1 MGDEVAAPEDVR
13 LDPLEVPGGSDHE
26 GESEELFHTART
38 SAPRAALE
46 PEPEPELHG
55 LHSRP
60 LNAPPCTVVG
70 AAILR
75 CAA

>member
-1 MGDEVAAPEDVR
+1 MTAPEDVR
-13 LDPLEVPGGSDHE
+13 LEPLEVPGGSDHE

-46 PEPEPELHG
+46 PEPEPEPELHG
-55 LHSRP
+55 MHSRP
-60 LNAPPCTVVG
+60 LNAPPRTVVG